1 VLFIVCWKK
10 RIASNFWISLSA
22 NSAIS
27 SIQHPASD
35 NQQLTTCNIQSA
47 LYGKSYLTEQRIMSD
62 FYKFLENNRIEY
74 ERHDHSPVYTV
85 EEARR
90 LVPPLPA
97 AKTKNLFLRDKKG
110 QRHFLL
116 VVPADKKVDI
126 KALPQVVGS
135 TRLSFGSS
143 QRLKKYLGVE
153 PGAVKLFAIF
163 NDPRQAVELIV
174 DENLW
179 EAEAFQFHP
188 LVNTS
193 TLVISREQL
202 RRFIAKTGHEVSVLK
217 VPEIE

>member
-1 VLFIVCWKK
+1 
-10 RIASNFWISLSA
+10 
-22 NSAIS
+22 
-27 SIQHPASD
+27 
-35 NQQLTTCNIQSA
+35 
-47 LYGKSYLTEQRIMSD
+47 MSD
-62 FYKFLENNRIEY
+62 FYKFLEKNRIEY
-74 ERHDHSPVYTV
+74 ERHDHPPVYTV

-90 LVPPLPA
+90 LVPVLSG

-135 TRLSFGSS
+135 SRLSFGSA
-143 QRLKKYLGVE
+143 QRLKKNLGVE
-153 PGAVKLFAIF
+153 PGAVTIFAIF
-163 NDPRQAVELIV
+163 NDPHYAVELIV
-174 DENLW
+174 DEKLW

-193 TLVISREQL
+193 TLVISRENL
-202 RRFIAKTGHEVSVLK
+202 RRFIAKTGHKVSVLN